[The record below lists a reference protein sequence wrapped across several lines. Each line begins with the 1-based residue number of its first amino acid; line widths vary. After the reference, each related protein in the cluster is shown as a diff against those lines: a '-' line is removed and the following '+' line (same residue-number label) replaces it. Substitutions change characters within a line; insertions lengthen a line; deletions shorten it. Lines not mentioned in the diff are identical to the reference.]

1 MTASSLVSPRA
12 SSPQRLHFP
21 DEIATPC
28 FLVFEKT
35 ILENLHATS
44 KACGGVHRLMPHVKT
59 HRAEWIVKLLLG
71 HGVSA
76 FKVATV
82 TEAGMVLRAGATT
95 VLWAYPTV
103 NSANIR
109 AFLEIA
115 RSYPEASLASLVD
128 SAEGLAAWS
137 ELLKTTRVE
146 NVKLRVD
153 LDPGMGRTG
162 APLDRTAL
170 DLAWELKRLGSF
182 GGWHTYDGHVQDK
195 DVDVRRSRV
204 AAILQDVRTLMR
216 AAADEGLS
224 TDVVAGASYSF
235 DLWPDDVASHVA
247 PGSWVFSSSQHDAD
261 LKHLGWKPAAYV
273 LATVISR
280 RGSTATLD
288 AGSKAISPDKPIA
301 ERFRWGGKILM
312 ISEEHAVVEDDD
324 LKIGDKVLLLPK
336 HACTTAYLYD
346 QAMVRTMDGR
356 WEYRPQLGSRR

>member
-1 MTASSLVSPRA
+1 MTEMSLVSLRTD
-12 SSPQRLHFP
+12 SPQRLPFP
-21 DEIATPC
+21 DDVATPC
-28 FLVFEKT
+28 FVVYEGT
-35 ILENLHATS
+35 ILENLRATA

-59 HRAEWIVKLLLG
+59 HRAEWIVKLLLE
-71 HGVSA
+71 HGVAA

-82 TEAGMVLRAGATT
+82 SEAGMVLRAGATT

-115 RSYPEASLASLVD
+115 RLYPEASLAALVD
-128 SAEGLAAWS
+128 SGEGLAAWS
-137 ELLKTTRVE
+137 GMLKTAGVE

-162 APLDRTAL
+162 APLDMTAL
-170 DLAWELKRLGSF
+170 GLAREVKRLGCF

-195 DVDVRRSRV
+195 DIDVRRSRIG
-204 AAILQDVRTLMR
+204 AILQDVRKLMR

-235 DLWPDDVASHVA
+235 DLWPDDVASHIA

-261 LKHLGWKPAAYV
+261 LRHLGWKPAAYV

-356 WEYRPQLGSRR
+356 WERRPQLGSRR